1 MYNDPSLLTCNFFC
15 SKIHNYSQSDAKT
28 YDKPVQRKFIVT
40 FNPETVINLLNNKT
54 KNRTIKK
61 RSRRSHKRH
70 RNDSG
75 ETTSDSSD
83 SSEEEQNSD
92 DADERRKL
100 IDDYL
105 EVSQDGES
113 NSVLQAA

>member
-1 MYNDPSLLTCNFFC
+1 M
-15 SKIHNYSQSDAKT
+15 
-28 YDKPVQRKFIVT
+28 QRKFIVT

-54 KNRTIKK
+54 KNRTINK
-61 RSRRSHKRH
+61 RSRKSHKRH

-83 SSEEEQNSD
+83 SSEDEQNSD

-105 EVSQDGES
+105 EVSRE
-113 NSVLQAA
+113 N